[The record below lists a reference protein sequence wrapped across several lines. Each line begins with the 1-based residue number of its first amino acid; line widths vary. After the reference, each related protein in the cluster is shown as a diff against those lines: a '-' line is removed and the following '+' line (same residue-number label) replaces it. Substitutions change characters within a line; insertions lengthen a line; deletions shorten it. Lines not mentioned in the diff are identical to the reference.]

1 MSSAGPQSIAE
12 IALGTDPGA
21 NKELYD
27 GWAQKY
33 TADVDNWGYDAPAR
47 VAALLK
53 EHLGDTGCAEVE
65 VLDAGCGD
73 GLTGKYLA
81 EAGFAA
87 VDGVDLSTDML
98 EVAKGRGCYRS
109 LAECDMSQPLSAVAD
124 GAYGAT
130 SCVGTLTYIPPAS
143 GVLSEFARVTK
154 PGGLVC
160 FTHRT
165 DRIDEWRERQ
175 DGMVEDGTWE
185 LVVETPPLPY
195 LPNHPEYTDKVQMK
209 VCVYKVLVAE

>member
-65 VLDAGCGD
+65 VLDEQG
-73 GLTGKYLA
+73 
-81 EAGFAA
+81 E
-87 VDGVDLSTDML
+87 
-98 EVAKGRGCYRS
+98 
-109 LAECDMSQPLSAVAD
+109 SALILIE
-124 GAYGAT
+124 G
-130 SCVGTLTYIPPAS
+130 
-143 GVLSEFARVTK
+143 E
-154 PGGLVC
+154 
-160 FTHRT
+160 
-165 DRIDEWRERQ
+165 RERS
-175 DGMVEDGTWE
+175 
-185 LVVETPPLPY
+185 
-195 LPNHPEYTDKVQMK
+195 
-209 VCVYKVLVAE
+209 